1 MTLMTIMMTL
11 MATLKIMTVN
21 KNFQKITMIITIMM
35 KNAIKKKKVIQKQ
48 KQKPKT
54 QYKKGMSKSIKV

>member
-1 MTLMTIMMTL
+1 MTLMTIVMTL
-11 MATLKIMTVN
+11 MATLKIMPVN

-35 KNAIKKKKVIQKQ
+35 KNAIKKKKQTKN
-48 KQKPKT
+48 KPKT

>member
-11 MATLKIMTVN
+11 MATLKIMPVN

-35 KNAIKKKKVIQKQ
+35 KNAIKKKKSNS
-48 KQKPKT
+48 KT
-54 QYKKGMSKSIKV
+54 KTKTKNPI